1 MQRTFHISIFDHGV
15 GVQLYTVRYQDYM
28 TTDDI
33 NNMVNLLHLQLME
46 PLLHDRSDLR
56 LASVMDDLNE
66 LFSPRGYVILANHLT
81 DWNTTLTMN
90 VLAHMEN
97 PQSSKTRRLPAC
109 ARALSC
115 PHVKE
120 VFPACCAFG
129 SPLQKYFAMSHGGS
143 DLQPLDRRCPA
154 TTRIS

>member
-46 PLLHDRSDLR
+46 PLLNDRSDLR
-56 LASVMDDLNE
+56 LASVMDELNE

-97 PQSSKTRRLPAC
+97 PQLTFTFIDNNTVEDIRVTAASLAEIHERL
-109 ARALSC
+109 
-115 PHVKE
+115 
-120 VFPACCAFG
+120 AF
-129 SPLQKYFAMSHGGS
+129 
-143 DLQPLDRRCPA
+143 
-154 TTRIS
+154 

>member
-15 GVQLYTVRYQDYM
+15 GVQLYTIRYQDYM

-46 PLLHDRSDLR
+46 PLLNDRSDLR
-56 LASVMDDLNE
+56 LASVMDELND

-97 PQSSKTRRLPAC
+97 PQLTFTFIDNNTTEDIRVTAESLAEIHERL
-109 ARALSC
+109 S
-115 PHVKE
+115 
-120 VFPACCAFG
+120 F
-129 SPLQKYFAMSHGGS
+129 
-143 DLQPLDRRCPA
+143 
-154 TTRIS
+154 

>member
-1 MQRTFHISIFDHGV
+1 MQRTFYISIFDHAV
-15 GVQLYTVRYQDYM
+15 GVQFYTVRYQDYM

-46 PLLHDRSDLR
+46 PLLNDRSDLR

-81 DWNTTLTMN
+81 DLNLTLTMN

-97 PQSSKTRRLPAC
+97 PQLTFTFIDNNTVEDIRVTAGSLAEIHERL
-109 ARALSC
+109 
-115 PHVKE
+115 
-120 VFPACCAFG
+120 AF
-129 SPLQKYFAMSHGGS
+129 
-143 DLQPLDRRCPA
+143 
-154 TTRIS
+154 

>member
-28 TTDDI
+28 MTDDI
-33 NNMVNLLHLQLME
+33 NNMVNLLRLQLME
-46 PLLHDRSDLR
+46 PLLNDRSDLR
-56 LASVMDDLNE
+56 LASAMDELNG

-97 PQSSKTRRLPAC
+97 PQLTFTFIDNNTVEDIRVTAESLAEIHERL
-109 ARALSC
+109 
-115 PHVKE
+115 
-120 VFPACCAFG
+120 AF
-129 SPLQKYFAMSHGGS
+129 
-143 DLQPLDRRCPA
+143 
-154 TTRIS
+154 

>member
-33 NNMVNLLHLQLME
+33 NNMINLLHLQLME

-56 LASVMDDLNE
+56 LASVMDELNA
-66 LFSPRGYVILANHLT
+66 LFGASGYVILANHLT

-90 VLAHMEN
+90 VLGHMEN
-97 PQSSKTRRLPAC
+97 PQLTFTFVENNTVEDIRVTAGSLAEIHERL
-109 ARALSC
+109 
-115 PHVKE
+115 
-120 VFPACCAFG
+120 AF
-129 SPLQKYFAMSHGGS
+129 
-143 DLQPLDRRCPA
+143 
-154 TTRIS
+154 

>member
-46 PLLHDRSDLR
+46 PLLNDRSDLR
-56 LASVMDDLNE
+56 LASVMDELNE

-97 PQSSKTRRLPAC
+97 PQLTFTFIDNNTTEDIRVTAESLAEIHERL
-109 ARALSC
+109 S
-115 PHVKE
+115 
-120 VFPACCAFG
+120 F
-129 SPLQKYFAMSHGGS
+129 
-143 DLQPLDRRCPA
+143 
-154 TTRIS
+154 

>member
-46 PLLHDRSDLR
+46 PLLNDRSDLR
-56 LASVMDDLNE
+56 LASVMDELNE

-81 DWNTTLTMN
+81 DWNLTLTKN

-97 PQSSKTRRLPAC
+97 PQLTFTFIDNNTTEDIRVTAESLAEIHERL
-109 ARALSC
+109 S
-115 PHVKE
+115 
-120 VFPACCAFG
+120 F
-129 SPLQKYFAMSHGGS
+129 
-143 DLQPLDRRCPA
+143 
-154 TTRIS
+154 

>member
-28 TTDDI
+28 MTDDI

-46 PLLHDRSDLR
+46 PLLNDRSDLR
-56 LASVMDDLNE
+56 LASVMDELNE

-90 VLAHMEN
+90 VLAHIEN
-97 PQSSKTRRLPAC
+97 PQLTFTFIDNNMTEDIRVTAESLAEIHERL
-109 ARALSC
+109 
-115 PHVKE
+115 
-120 VFPACCAFG
+120 AF
-129 SPLQKYFAMSHGGS
+129 
-143 DLQPLDRRCPA
+143 
-154 TTRIS
+154 